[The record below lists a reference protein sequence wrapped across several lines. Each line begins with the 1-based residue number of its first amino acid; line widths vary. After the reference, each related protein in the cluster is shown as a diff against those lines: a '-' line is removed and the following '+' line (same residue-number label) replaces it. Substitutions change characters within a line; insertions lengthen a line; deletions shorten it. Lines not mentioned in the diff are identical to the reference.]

1 MFQSLTF
8 PPHPAG
14 MRTQLQ
20 NQEAR
25 NDSVAEW
32 FEVFFRDWRNRQSVG
47 KGEVLQV
54 QASTVLIISDEV
66 DFSRRITARWQM
78 ERNVPTFTLLSG
90 DLWPRFAVDVFDVAI
105 VGELRRDLLSVV
117 LEPLHSTG
125 QPIFCVCQDA
135 ATAQLV
141 RERWPRVAVLRSSEH
156 WLETLVLASCEA
168 VHRSRSES
176 RARAAE
182 AACATLDR
190 QATLGRYM
198 LEMRHNLNNALTSVL
213 GNSDLLLLEPGSH
226 SAQTRAQIETIRNMT
241 LRIHEIMQRF
251 SSLEKE
257 MHVVAQQ
264 AEQDS
269 GKSYAA
275 VAAGT

>member
-1 MFQSLTF
+1 
-8 PPHPAG
+8 
-14 MRTQLQ
+14 
-20 NQEAR
+20 
-25 NDSVAEW
+25 
-32 FEVFFRDWRNRQSVG
+32 
-47 KGEVLQV
+47 V
-54 QASTVLIISDEV
+54 QAPTVLIISDEV

-90 DLWPRFAVDVFDVAI
+90 DLWPRFVVDVFDVAI
-105 VGELRRDLLSVV
+105 VGNLRRDLLSVV

-125 QPIFCVCQDA
+125 QPVFCVCQDS

-141 RERWPRVAVLRSSEH
+141 HERWPRIAILHGSEH
-156 WLETLVLASCEA
+156 WLETLVLAASEA
-168 VHRSRSES
+168 VHRSRAES
-176 RARAAE
+176 RARSAE
-182 AACATLDR
+182 TACATLDR

-213 GNSDLLLLEPGSH
+213 GNSDLLLLEPGSL

-257 MHVVAQQ
+257 MNVVAQQ
-264 AEQDS
+264 AEQDA

-275 VAAGT
+275 IAGGH

>member
-1 MFQSLTF
+1 M
-8 PPHPAG
+8 
-14 MRTQLQ
+14 
-20 NQEAR
+20 
-25 NDSVAEW
+25 
-32 FEVFFRDWRNRQSVG
+32 
-47 KGEVLQV
+47 
-54 QASTVLIISDEV
+54 QAPTVLIISDEV

-78 ERNVPTFTLLSG
+78 ERDVPTFTLLSG
-90 DLWPRFAVDVFDVAI
+90 ELWPRFAVDVFDVAL
-105 VGELRRDLLSVV
+105 VGDLRRDLLSVV

-141 RERWPRVAVLRSSEH
+141 HERWPRISILRSNDLRSNDLQNNDLQNNDLRDNEQ
-156 WLETLVLASCEA
+156 WLETLVLAAAEA
-168 VHRSRSES
+168 VHRSRAES

-182 AACATLDR
+182 SACATLER
-190 QATLGRYM
+190 HATLGRYM

-213 GNSDLLLLEPGSH
+213 GNSDLLLLEPGSL

-257 MHVVAQQ
+257 MNVVAQQ

-275 VAAGT
+275 TAAGN

>member
-1 MFQSLTF
+1 
-8 PPHPAG
+8 
-14 MRTQLQ
+14 
-20 NQEAR
+20 
-25 NDSVAEW
+25 
-32 FEVFFRDWRNRQSVG
+32 
-47 KGEVLQV
+47 V
-54 QASTVLIISDEV
+54 QAPTVLIISDEV
-66 DFSRRITARWQM
+66 DFSRRVTARWQM

-90 DLWPRFAVDVFDVAI
+90 DLWPRFAADVFDVAI

-125 QPIFCVCQDA
+125 QPVFCVCQDP

-141 RERWPRVAVLRSSEH
+141 HDRWPRVAILRTSEH
-156 WLETLVLASCEA
+156 WLETLVLAANEA

-182 AACATLDR
+182 TACATLDR

-198 LEMRHNLNNALTSVL
+198 LEMRHNMNNALTSVL
-213 GNSDLLLLEPGSH
+213 GNSDLLLLEPGSL

-257 MHVVAQQ
+257 MNVVAQQ

-275 VAAGT
+275 VAAGN

>member
-1 MFQSLTF
+1 
-8 PPHPAG
+8 
-14 MRTQLQ
+14 
-20 NQEAR
+20 
-25 NDSVAEW
+25 
-32 FEVFFRDWRNRQSVG
+32 
-47 KGEVLQV
+47 V
-54 QASTVLIISDEV
+54 QAPTVLIISDEV

-90 DLWPRFAVDVFDVAI
+90 ELWPRFAVDVFDAAI

-141 RERWPRVAVLRSSEH
+141 HERWPRISILRPSEHHLDGHWLEGH
-156 WLETLVLASCEA
+156 WLETLVLAAGEA
-168 VHRSRSES
+168 VHRSRAES

-182 AACATLDR
+182 TACATLDR

-213 GNSDLLLLEPGSH
+213 GNSDLLLLEPGSL

-257 MHVVAQQ
+257 MNVVAQQ
-264 AEQDS
+264 AEQDA

-275 VAAGT
+275 AAAGN

>member
-1 MFQSLTF
+1 
-8 PPHPAG
+8 
-14 MRTQLQ
+14 
-20 NQEAR
+20 
-25 NDSVAEW
+25 
-32 FEVFFRDWRNRQSVG
+32 
-47 KGEVLQV
+47 V
-54 QASTVLIISDEV
+54 QAPTVLIISDEL

-78 ERNVPTFTLLSG
+78 ERHVPTFTLLSE

-105 VGELRRDLLSVV
+105 VGEVRREMLSVV

-135 ATAQLV
+135 VTAQLV
-141 RERWPRVAVLRSSEH
+141 RERWPRIAILRPSEH
-156 WLETLVLASCEA
+156 WLETLVLAASEA

-182 AACATLDR
+182 SACATLDR

-213 GNSDLLLLEPGSH
+213 GNSDLLLLEPGSL

-257 MHVVAQQ
+257 MNVVAQQ

-275 VAAGT
+275 SAGGN